1 MGEEAPSF
9 SISAIFHQK
18 IFESYI
24 YVRLPSEVKVS
35 NYKLALTRLVFYLM
49 WNLFISVKIECK
61 VYSILVQNVY
71 IKLCNI

>member
-24 YVRLPSEVKVS
+24 IEIFIYVRLPSEVKVS
-35 NYKLALTRLVFYLM
+35 NYKLALARLVFLSYVE
-49 WNLFISVKIECK
+49 F
-61 VYSILVQNVY
+61 VYFS
-71 IKLCNI
+71 KD